1 MASTVLVRP
10 SGTSWGSVIGGWI
23 AAVGMATLVAP
34 LVAGLLA
41 GRTVAPNDLGL
52 AVPVIVGLMMAFLV
66 GGYIAGRMAGY
77 NTSWHGMMSAFFGL
91 FVVLIALLL
100 AAAAEAGW
108 LSAQGVRSIADLF
121 PGVRDLQIQTLGDT
135 LTFGAILGFL
145 ATIFAGWLGGL
156 LAPDRYVTPVTAP
169 ASAIEHRVE
178 ERVQVRERPRFRLLP
193 QIGRKGGER
202 VEKEREV
209 RESRVERP

>member
-91 FVVLIALLL
+91 FVVLVALLL

-108 LSAQGVRSIADLF
+108 LSAQGVRSIADVF

-156 LAPDRYVTPVTAP
+156 LAPDRYVTPVTAGAP
-169 ASAIEHRVE
+169 VVEDRVE

-193 QIGRKGGER
+193 QLGRKGGER

>member
-91 FVVLIALLL
+91 FVVLVALLL

-108 LSAQGVRSIADLF
+108 LSAQGVRSIADVF

-156 LAPDRYVTPVTAP
+156 LAPDRYVTPVTAGAP
-169 ASAIEHRVE
+169 VVEDRVE

>member
-91 FVVLIALLL
+91 FVVLIALLV

>member
-66 GGYIAGRMAGY
+66 GGYVAGRMAGY

-91 FVVLIALLL
+91 FVVLVALLL

-108 LSAQGVRSIADLF
+108 LSAQGVRSIADVF

-156 LAPDRYVTPVTAP
+156 LAPDRYVTPVTAGAP
-169 ASAIEHRVE
+169 VVE
-178 ERVQVRERPRFRLLP
+178 QGVGERVQVRERPRFRLLP

-202 VEKEREV
+202 VEKERDV